1 MSIIVKNSQLNTETV
16 NALNFLI
23 DLDIK
28 ASTAFRLSRI
38 IKEISSIVEDKL
50 KMEKRILDKWVEK
63 DEDGN
68 PKQALDNN
76 GQVIEGAVNLT
87 DPESFTQEMQS
98 LMDVENEIPF
108 EKINRYNL
116 NLNFS
121 KGAVDFLKKNP
132 SFINEYIYKN
142 IPSLWRKLKKKF
154 TNQKKSTV
162 KNTIN
167 RTVHFWVWYIVLTDQ
182 LVGLFYLPKRASRLI
197 VSIKCSKAVTC
208 IKPIGQ

>member
-76 GQVIEGAVNLT
+76 GQMIEGAVSLT

-108 EKINRYNL
+108 EKINFEDLELQTAKVKDLMRL
-116 NLNFS
+116 E
-121 KGAVDFLKKNP
+121 FLFN
-132 SFINEYIYKN
+132 
-142 IPSLWRKLKKKF
+142 
-154 TNQKKSTV
+154 
-162 KNTIN
+162 
-167 RTVHFWVWYIVLTDQ
+167 
-182 LVGLFYLPKRASRLI
+182 
-197 VSIKCSKAVTC
+197 
-208 IKPIGQ
+208 

>member
-98 LMDVENEIPF
+98 LMDIENKIPF
-108 EKINRYNL
+108 EKINFEDL
-116 NLNFS
+116 ELQTA
-121 KGAVDFLKKNP
+121 KVKDLMKLEFLFN
-132 SFINEYIYKN
+132 
-142 IPSLWRKLKKKF
+142 
-154 TNQKKSTV
+154 
-162 KNTIN
+162 
-167 RTVHFWVWYIVLTDQ
+167 
-182 LVGLFYLPKRASRLI
+182 
-197 VSIKCSKAVTC
+197 
-208 IKPIGQ
+208 

>member
-98 LMDVENEIPF
+98 LIDIENEIPF
-108 EKINRYNL
+108 EKINFEDL
-116 NLNFS
+116 ELQTA
-121 KGAVDFLKKNP
+121 KVKDLMKLEFLFN
-132 SFINEYIYKN
+132 
-142 IPSLWRKLKKKF
+142 
-154 TNQKKSTV
+154 
-162 KNTIN
+162 
-167 RTVHFWVWYIVLTDQ
+167 
-182 LVGLFYLPKRASRLI
+182 
-197 VSIKCSKAVTC
+197 
-208 IKPIGQ
+208 

>member
-87 DPESFTQEMQS
+87 EPESFTQEMQS
-98 LMDVENEIPF
+98 LMDIENEIPF
-108 EKINRYNL
+108 EKINFEDL
-116 NLNFS
+116 ELQTA
-121 KGAVDFLKKNP
+121 KVKDLMKLEFLFN
-132 SFINEYIYKN
+132 
-142 IPSLWRKLKKKF
+142 
-154 TNQKKSTV
+154 
-162 KNTIN
+162 
-167 RTVHFWVWYIVLTDQ
+167 
-182 LVGLFYLPKRASRLI
+182 
-197 VSIKCSKAVTC
+197 
-208 IKPIGQ
+208 

>member
-23 DLDIK
+23 DVDIK

-98 LMDVENEIPF
+98 LMDIENEIPF
-108 EKINRYNL
+108 EKINFEDL
-116 NLNFS
+116 ELQTA
-121 KGAVDFLKKNP
+121 KVKDLMKLEFLFN
-132 SFINEYIYKN
+132 
-142 IPSLWRKLKKKF
+142 
-154 TNQKKSTV
+154 
-162 KNTIN
+162 
-167 RTVHFWVWYIVLTDQ
+167 
-182 LVGLFYLPKRASRLI
+182 
-197 VSIKCSKAVTC
+197 
-208 IKPIGQ
+208 

>member
-108 EKINRYNL
+108 EKINFEDL
-116 NLNFS
+116 ELQTA
-121 KGAVDFLKKNP
+121 KVKDLMKLEFLFN
-132 SFINEYIYKN
+132 
-142 IPSLWRKLKKKF
+142 
-154 TNQKKSTV
+154 
-162 KNTIN
+162 
-167 RTVHFWVWYIVLTDQ
+167 
-182 LVGLFYLPKRASRLI
+182 
-197 VSIKCSKAVTC
+197 
-208 IKPIGQ
+208 

>member
-23 DLDIK
+23 DLEIK

-98 LMDVENEIPF
+98 LMDIENEIPF
-108 EKINRYNL
+108 EKINFEDL
-116 NLNFS
+116 ELQTA
-121 KGAVDFLKKNP
+121 KVKDLMKLEFLFN
-132 SFINEYIYKN
+132 
-142 IPSLWRKLKKKF
+142 
-154 TNQKKSTV
+154 
-162 KNTIN
+162 
-167 RTVHFWVWYIVLTDQ
+167 
-182 LVGLFYLPKRASRLI
+182 
-197 VSIKCSKAVTC
+197 
-208 IKPIGQ
+208 